1 MKMIYLLLFTL
12 LLSACSSFEN
22 IKDEG
27 LEKDIATVSNTTFDP
42 IFSIKTKYTIIEKI
56 NGEKVSYKSSYQ
68 LPSGEY
74 TLTVSCNYFET
85 ASLVLVGE
93 NTIQINLEK
102 GHAYKLIP
110 LPTKN
115 KSSGNLSCYTRADD
129 VTKS

>member
-1 MKMIYLLLFTL
+1 MKTVYPILFTL

-22 IKDEG
+22 IKDKSVEQ
-27 LEKDIATVSNTTFDP
+27 DIATVSNTTFDP

-93 NTIQINLEK
+93 NTIKINLEK
-102 GHAYKLIP
+102 GHTYQLVP

-115 KSSGNLSCYTRADD
+115 KSSGNLSCYTQAKD
-129 VTKS
+129 VSKS